1 MHIPVLVKEIIK
13 ILNPKSNQNYIK
25 AKIGSL

>member
-13 ILNPKSNQNYIK
+13 ILNPKSNQNYINK
-25 AKIGSL
+25 KKSL

>member
-13 ILNPKSNQNYIK
+13 ILNPKSNQNYINK
-25 AKIGSL
+25 KKGL